1 MTKQIFDN
9 SNLAESYSGVTTPLT
24 YSFVNYVY
32 QEVYQH
38 FCGMMGV
45 SRKTINENKNMF
57 ARMVEFIGY
66 HMYYNLLNWYKLVSF
81 LPGYQ
86 TNARFLEKMLGVQKE
101 HQASLPRPRNRIQ
114 AYVQDVPCMLV
125 QIVRISASFA
135 FMGVLIRRFERRFDR
150 VFREA
155 SDIPLSALSLDQLKD
170 LYLSLMRKL
179 IAHWRT
185 PIANDFAVMV
195 STGLADKLLSR
206 SSRADHIYLH
216 LRISNSLISL
226 DPGLQIVK
234 IVDAVRKDQDVC
246 ELFTR
251 TAEPDVI
258 WMLLKRYYPTHAS
271 SQLIAEYLK
280 TFGHRMPNELK
291 LESET
296 LEERPD
302 VLIVLIKNLLAHP
315 QREQQTSNGHAAHG
329 GNGFGKLGIVQQLCM
344 RWLSG
349 WAANSIKRREET
361 RFRRALIF
369 GYARKIFLVIGR
381 KLHAQGLLDDSRD
394 IFYLTTEEIIES
406 IGTQRWDSLDRLL
419 IQKRRSEFKSW
430 KSMELPR
437 RIETSQTIQEIE
449 RDLATRRG
457 DKTPISTLRV
467 LRGMVAARPQD
478 RRISGVALV
487 LTEFNPHAD
496 FHDKILVARH
506 TDPGW
511 TIVFPLLRGLVIER
525 GGMLSHAAI
534 VARELNIPCI
544 VGVEEA
550 TRVARDGDMIHM
562 DLDSGEVRYDG
573 V

>member
-1 MTKQIFDN
+1 MRPQIFDN

-45 SRKTINENKNMF
+45 SRTTIRANQDMF

-66 HMYYNLLNWYKLVSF
+66 HMYYNLLNWYRLVSF
-81 LPGYQ
+81 FPGYR
-86 TNARFLEKMLGVQKE
+86 TNARFLEQMLGVQQE
-101 HQASLPRPRNRIQ
+101 HRATPVIPRNRIQ
-114 AYVQDVPCMLV
+114 AYVQDVPHLLV
-125 QIVRISASFA
+125 QVVRIGASFV
-135 FMGVLIRRFERRFDR
+135 FMGPLIRRFERRFDR
-150 VFREA
+150 VFKEA
-155 SDIPLSALSLDQLKD
+155 SDIALPDLSLSQLTE
-170 LYLSLMRKL
+170 LYRSLMRKL

-185 PIANDFAVMV
+185 PIANDFAVMI
-195 STGLADKLLSR
+195 STGLADRLA
-206 SSRADHIYLH
+206 SRASGAHPVYPY

-226 DPGLQIVK
+226 DPGLQILK
-234 IVDAVRKDQDVC
+234 IVDAIRKDPDVC

-258 WMLLKRYYPTHAS
+258 WTLLQRYYAAHMPA
-271 SQLIAEYLK
+271 QLIADYLK

-302 VLIVLIKNLLAHP
+302 VFISLVKNVLAHP
-315 QREQQTSNGHAAHG
+315 PREASRNSAPAAFGEGGLGRLGMMQR
-329 GNGFGKLGIVQQLCM
+329 LCL

-349 WAANSIKRREET
+349 WAVKSIKRREET

-369 GYARKIFLVIGR
+369 GYARKIFLAIGQ
-381 KLHAQGLLDDSRD
+381 KLHVQGLVDDPRD
-394 IFYLTTEEIIES
+394 IFYLTVEEILDG
-406 IGTQRWDSLDRLL
+406 IGSQQWDRFHGPVIAQR
-419 IQKRRSEFKSW
+419 KCEFRRW
-430 KSMELPR
+430 TSMELPR
-437 RIETSQTIQEIE
+437 RIETSQTITEIE
-449 RDLATRRG
+449 RDLAARCGERRPVSVAG
-457 DKTPISTLRV
+457 V
-467 LRGMVAARPQD
+467 LRGIVAARSQE
-478 RRISGVALV
+478 RQISGEALV
-487 LTEFNPHAD
+487 LREFNPRAD

-525 GGMLSHAAI
+525 GGLLSHAAI

-544 VGVEEA
+544 IGVEEA
-550 TRVARDGDMIHM
+550 TRRVRDGEVVWM
-562 DLDSGEVRYDG
+562 DLASGEVRHDK

>member
-24 YSFVNYVY
+24 YSFVKYVY

-38 FCGMMGV
+38 FCRMMGV
-45 SRKTINENKNMF
+45 GRKTINENQDMF

-101 HQASLPRPRNRIQ
+101 HQASLPKLRNRVQ
-114 AYVQDVPCMLV
+114 AYLWDVPCMLV

-135 FMGVLIRRFERRFDR
+135 FMGILIRRFKKRFDE
-150 VFREA
+150 VFKEA
-155 SDIPLSALSLDQLKD
+155 SDIPLSDLKLDELME
-170 LYLSLMRKL
+170 LYLSLMHKL
-179 IAHWRT
+179 ISHWRT

-206 SSRADHIYLH
+206 VSGANNIYLH
-216 LRISNSLISL
+216 LRLSNSLISL

-234 IVDAVRKDQDVC
+234 IVDTIRNDQDLY
-246 ELFTR
+246 ELFMR
-251 TAEPDVI
+251 TAEPDMI
-258 WMLLKRYYPTHAS
+258 WSLLKRYYSAHAS
-271 SQLIAEYLK
+271 SQLITEYLK
-280 TFGHRMPNELK
+280 RFGHRIPNELK

-296 LEERPD
+296 LEEKPD
-302 VLIVLIKNLLAHP
+302 LLIALVKSLLAHP
-315 QREQQTSNGHAAHG
+315 PQEQRTDNGHAAP
-329 GNGFGKLGIVQQLCM
+329 NGDGLGRLGIVDRLCM
-344 RWLSG
+344 RWLIG
-349 WAANSIKRREET
+349 WAAKSIKRREET

-369 GYARKIFLVIGR
+369 GYARRIFLVIGR
-381 KLHAQGLLDDSRD
+381 KLHAQGSLDGPRD
-394 IFYLTTEEIIES
+394 IFYCTTEEIMES
-406 IGTQRWDSLDRLL
+406 ISTQRWEHLDRLL
-419 IQKRRSEFKSW
+419 IQSRKDEFTNW

-437 RIETSQTIQEIE
+437 RIETSQTISEIE
-449 RDLATRRG
+449 KDLAAKRG
-457 DKTPISTLRV
+457 DRQPVSTSIV
-467 LRGMVAARPQD
+467 LRGMVAVRPE
-478 RRISGVALV
+478 RRKISGVALV

-496 FHDKILVARH
+496 FRDKILVARH

-550 TRVARDGDMIHM
+550 TRVVGDGDTIHM
-562 DLDSGEVRYDG
+562 DLDSGEVGHDG
-573 V
+573 I

>member
-38 FCGMMGV
+38 FCRMMGV
-45 SRKTINENKNMF
+45 SRKTINENQDMF

-101 HQASLPRPRNRIQ
+101 HQASLPKPRNRVQ
-114 AYVQDVPCMLV
+114 AYIRDAPCMLV
-125 QIVRISASFA
+125 QVVKISASFA
-135 FMGVLIRRFERRFDR
+135 FMGMLIRRFERRFDR
-150 VFREA
+150 VLKEA
-155 SDIPLSALSLDQLKD
+155 GDIPLSDLNLDQLRE
-170 LYLSLMRKL
+170 LYLSLMHKL

-195 STGLADKLLSR
+195 STGLADKLLSKT
-206 SSRADHIYLH
+206 AGANTIYLD
-216 LRISNSLISL
+216 LRLSHSLISL

-234 IVDAVRKDQDVC
+234 IVDAIRRDRDVC

-258 WMLLKRYYPTHAS
+258 WTLLKRYYPTQAS
-271 SQLIAEYLK
+271 SRLIAEYLK

-302 VLIVLIKNLLAHP
+302 VLIALIKSLLAHP
-315 QREQQTSNGHAAHG
+315 QLHQRTGKDYAAG
-329 GNGFGKLGIVQQLCM
+329 RNGFGDLGFVQQLYM
-344 RWLSG
+344 RWLRG
-349 WAANSIKRREET
+349 WAVNSIRRREET

-381 KLHAQGLLDDSRD
+381 KLHARGVLDDPRD
-394 IFYLTTEEIIES
+394 VFYCTTEEIIER
-406 IGTQRWDSLDRLL
+406 IGAHQWDRFDRRLV
-419 IQKRRSEFKSW
+419 QKRKGEFKSW

-437 RIETSQTIQEIE
+437 RIETSHTISELE
-449 RDLATRRG
+449 ADLAATRG
-457 DKTPISTLRV
+457 E
-467 LRGMVAARPQD
+467 GRPVFA
-478 RRISGVALV
+478 SGVLHGVVAVRPECRRVSGEALV

-550 TRVARDGDMIHM
+550 TRVVGDGDTVHM
-562 DLDSGEVRYDG
+562 DLDSGEVRHDG